1 MTYDEKWSYP
11 YEQVENYILTCGA
24 IKTGST
30 YTLPECIVV
39 LEALP
44 PRLIGH
50 LEFPSTRVLIDGPG
64 ADEFYKGFFLN
75 FLSGGA

>member
-1 MTYDEKWSYP
+1 MTYDEKWSYS
-11 YEQVENYILTCGA
+11 YEQIEDYVLECGA

-44 PRLIGH
+44 PRLTGH
-50 LEFPSTRVLIDGPG
+50 LEFPSTRVIIDGSG
-64 ADEFYKGFFLN
+64 AAEFYKGFFLN